1 MCVSFTG
8 EVVDGK
14 KKKKNV
20 RAIGGFSKYV
30 LTQGR
35 LSCTH
40 VVLDEGTRDHYTCS
54 HTLE

>member
-1 MCVSFTG
+1 MV
-8 EVVDGK
+8 